1 MKRKL
6 FVMAACCA
14 VILSVK
20 AQTPELFTPYKATN
34 LRVPSVPLVVNDPY
48 FSIWSPYDE
57 LNAGTTRHWT
67 NDQMPLTGMLRV
79 DGVPYRFM
87 GGEKEYILETI
98 VPMADVGPWRAQMTR
113 QTPAAGWEKPDFD
126 AAGWRRAEGA
136 FGNEEY
142 PSVRTRWAD
151 TNSDIYVRRSVEISE
166 EDAAADLYLVYSH
179 DDVFELYIN
188 GEKVV
193 DTGHSWK
200 TGVVKHLDGK
210 LKSLLKPGKNLIAAH
225 CHNTAGGAYL
235 DFGIF
240 KNVKKPSIEVKLAKQ
255 KSVNVLATNTYYTFE
270 CGPVELDVVF
280 TAPMLIDNLDLLS
293 TPINYISYQVRATDK
308 KAHDVQF
315 YLGAS
320 PEIAV
325 NKATQPTVTTITA
338 KEGVTYAKSGTIE
351 QPILA
356 KKGDGICIDW
366 GYLYLPAIN
375 GSVSISD
382 EETMVN
388 TFASTGKLAESKEKI
403 VCRKAAEQPAL
414 AYVHDFGTTQQA
426 ASYALIGY
434 DEVLDIEY
442 FFHRYK
448 GYWARNGK
456 TIFQAF
462 NELNRDYAS
471 IMQRCRQLDQRIYD
485 DGVKSGNQKY
495 AEILS
500 ASYRHVIAA
509 HKLFEDKDGNLL
521 FFSKENNSNGCVN
534 TVDLTYPEAPLFLVY
549 NPELQKAM
557 MTSIFE
563 YSYTGRWTKPF
574 AAHDLGTYPIANY
587 QVYGGDMPLEEAGNM
602 ITLAAT
608 ICKLENSTK
617 YVDKYWDIMKTW
629 TDYLV
634 ENGQDPSN
642 QLCTDDFAGH
652 WAHNCNLSVKAI
664 MGVAGF
670 AEMAKVKGDQDTY
683 NKYMSKAKEMAAK
696 WEQDARE
703 GDHYRLAFDRENTWS
718 QKYNMVWDKLWNI
731 NIFPNKAMER
741 EIKYYLTKQ
750 NKFGLPLDIRK
761 DYTKN
766 DWIMWTAAMAKDN
779 KTFLKFVDPLWDYV
793 NETPS
798 RVPISDWYD
807 TKTGSMVG
815 FKARS
820 VIGGFW
826 MKVLADKIAKK

>member
-1 MKRKL
+1 MKKFL
-6 FVMAACCA
+6 LTA
-14 VILSVK
+14 VAFFATAMSVG
-20 AQTPELFTPYKATN
+20 AQSPEVFTPYKTTN
-34 LRVPSVPLVVNDPY
+34 LRLPSVPLVVNDPY
-48 FSIWSPYDE
+48 FSIWSPYNE
-57 LNAGTTRHWT
+57 LQAGTTRHWT
-67 NDQMPLTGMLRV
+67 NDEMPLTGMLRV
-79 DGVPYRFM
+79 DGVAYRFM
-87 GGEKEYILETI
+87 GGEKEYILEPV
-98 VPMADVGPWRAQMTR
+98 VPMADADAWQAEMTR
-113 QTPAAGWEKPDFD
+113 HTPAAGWEQPDFNADGWRKAD
-126 AAGWRRAEGA
+126 AA
-136 FGNEEY
+136 FGTQGEY
-142 PSVRTRWAD
+142 PNVRTRW
-151 TNSDIYVRRSVEISE
+151 TETHSDIYVRRTVDVSAQ
-166 EDAAADLYLVYSH
+166 DAGEDLYVVFSH

-188 GEKVV
+188 GTRVIS
-193 DTGHSWK
+193 TGETWK
-200 TGVVKHLDGK
+200 TGEVKHLDGN
-210 LKSLLKPGKNLIAAH
+210 LKGLLKPGRNVIAAH
-225 CHNTAGGAYL
+225 CHNTNGGAYL

-240 KNVKKPSIEVKLAKQ
+240 KNVKKPAAEIRVAKQ
-255 KSVNVLATNTYYTFE
+255 KSLSVLATNTYYTFE

-293 TPINYISYQVRATDK
+293 TPINYISYQVRSTDK
-308 KAHDVQF
+308 KAHSVQF

-325 NKATQPTVTTITA
+325 DKANQPTISTIIN
-338 KEGVTYAKSGTIE
+338 KDGVQYAKTGTID

-375 GSVSISD
+375 GDVSIAN

-388 TFASTGKLAESKEKI
+388 TFASTGQLAPTGQKI
-403 VCRKAAEQPAL
+403 VSRKASEMPAL

-426 ASYALIGY
+426 SSYALIGY
-434 DEVLDIEY
+434 DEILDIEY
-442 FFHRYK
+442 FYYRYK

-462 NELNRDYAS
+462 NELNRDYAG

-485 DGVKSGNQKY
+485 DGVKAGNVKY

-608 ICKLENSTK
+608 LCKLDGNTK

-629 TDYLV
+629 TDYLA

-652 WAHNCNLSVKAI
+652 WAHNCNLSIKAI

-670 AEMAKVKGDQDTY
+670 AEMAKMKGDQATY
-683 NKYMSKAKEMAAK
+683 DQYMGKAREMAVK

-718 QKYNMVWDKLWNI
+718 QKYN
-731 NIFPNKAMER
+731 
-741 EIKYYLTKQ
+741 
-750 NKFGLPLDIRK
+750 
-761 DYTKN
+761 
-766 DWIMWTAAMAKDN
+766 
-779 KTFLKFVDPLWDYV
+779 
-793 NETPS
+793 
-798 RVPISDWYD
+798 
-807 TKTGSMVG
+807 
-815 FKARS
+815 
-820 VIGGFW
+820 
-826 MKVLADKIAKK
+826 